1 MKLFLISKKRLLKF
15 SVCIIFFV
23 IIFLIIIPKV
33 FFKSTNVFKQ
43 IDIDKSNEIDLN
55 GDGKKDTLTV
65 ISKNG
70 TTDIEI
76 VLDNNTYNLSKLC
89 KDSTLSSDSPWW
101 PLSVYV
107 KKLSRNTYPQII
119 VQGNKNNKSI
129 TYVFTWK
136 NDSFINILTTDKN
149 IFGVINS
156 NNSKTPEFFNL
167 NSFSSISA
175 FSSFMIIDNAL
186 LDTTKD
192 TKVPPSI
199 DNIQSFIDIIQNKYE
214 VDTIPNI
221 FKDNMSN
228 KDLSLL
234 WHLDKE
240 HNVYSFQNGFF
251 FDENIDK
258 EGNITSIKWR
268 LNFEKYI
275 KEKSDSY
282 RSQIAIYLNC
292 EKTDDG
298 SFKISSIYNS

>member
-1 MKLFLISKKRLLKF
+1 MKLFLISKKKLLKF
-15 SVCIIFFV
+15 SICIIFFV
-23 IIFLIIIPKV
+23 IILLFIIPKI
-33 FFKSTNVFKQ
+33 FFKSTNVFNQ
-43 IDIDKSNEIDLN
+43 IDIDKSNEVDLN
-55 GDGKKDTLTV
+55 GDGKKDKLTV

-76 VLDNNTYNLSKLC
+76 VLDNKTYNLSKLC
-89 KDSTLSSDSPWW
+89 KDNILSSDSPWW
-101 PLSVYV
+101 PLSIYV
-107 KKLSRNTYPQII
+107 KNLSRNTYPQII
-119 VQGNKNNKSI
+119 VQGNKNNKPI
-129 TYVFTWK
+129 IYVFTWK
-136 NDSFINILTTDKN
+136 NDSFINILTSEKN
-149 IFGVINS
+149 IFGIMNS
-156 NNSKTPEFFNL
+156 NNSKTPECFNL

-192 TKVPPSI
+192 TKVPPGI
-199 DNIQSFIDIIQNKYE
+199 DNIQSFIDIIQKKYE
-214 VDTIPNI
+214 VDPIPNI
-221 FKDNMSN
+221 FKANMSN

-258 EGNITSIKWR
+258 DGNITSIKWR
-268 LNFEKYI
+268 LTFEKYI

-282 RSQIAIYLNC
+282 RSQVVICLNC